1 MEEDLFE
8 EAPGRTRSTCLAV
21 EKGSISV
28 VCSKLSVSWGRAKE
42 NGRGEQGENLFFFP
56 LCTHPIIRDSGTGF
70 DFCRS
75 SD

>member
-8 EAPGRTRSTCLAV
+8 EAPGRTRSACLAA

-28 VCSKLSVSWGRAKE
+28 VCSKFSVSWGRAKE
-42 NGRGEQGENLFFFP
+42 NA
-56 LCTHPIIRDSGTGF
+56 HPIIEDPGTGF

-75 SD
+75 NH